1 MERQTVMRIGR
12 VIAVAGLAVAAFFFL
27 RDKLPS
33 WSAVTAALANANQ
46 GWLLVAL
53 GAEFASMG
61 MFARQQRRL
70 LRGFG
75 VPISMP
81 RAGAISWS
89 RSAIAISFPAGS
101 ALSAG
106 WAFRQFRASGASRA
120 TAAAVM
126 VLSGLVSVLALSGL
140 YLTGLLATLLSPL
153 ATLRP
158 GAIATL
164 GLGISLIVVT
174 AGVLL
179 TRVPHPHGGHH
190 LRHEPGALASL
201 GQRWAWLGRL
211 LAQLA
216 EIRTSASQV
225 QGRHWAL
232 ALLAA
237 AMSWLADLGCL
248 AAVALAFD
256 LPISPTELGLI
267 YLGVQVVR
275 QIPLTPGGVG
285 MIEASL
291 LAGLIAAGAP
301 EAAAAATVVVYRVL
315 SCWMVIPLGALAW
328 ASLRRRPNP
337 GETGGALGWARLRRR
352 PTAVPADAPQLTV
365 RLSPSTVTVR
375 PTSGLVA
382 GPPTTEPST
391 AENELLWQKQLIL
404 ES

>member
-1 MERQTVMRIGR
+1 MRMTMERRNVMRIGR
-12 VIAVAGLAVAAFFFL
+12 GVAVAGLAGVAFLFL
-27 RDKLPS
+27 RDKLPA
-33 WSAVTAALANANQ
+33 WSDVTAALSSANQ
-46 GWLLVAL
+46 GWLVVAL
-53 GAEFASMG
+53 GAEFVSMG

-75 VPISMP
+75 VTISMP

-126 VLSGLVSVLALSGL
+126 VLSGLVSVLALTGL
-140 YLTGLLATLLSPL
+140 YVTGLLATLLSPL
-153 ATLRP
+153 TTLRP

-164 GLGISLIVVT
+164 GLGISLVVVA

-179 TRVPHPHGGHH
+179 TRVPHPHGHH
-190 LRHEPGALASL
+190 GRHEPGALTSL
-201 GQRWAWLGRL
+201 GRRWEWLGRL
-211 LAQLA
+211 LGQLA
-216 EIRTSASQV
+216 EIRTSARQV
-225 QGRHWAL
+225 EGRHWAL

-248 AAVALAFD
+248 AAVALAFS
-256 LPISPTELGLI
+256 LPVTPTELGLI
-267 YLGVQVVR
+267 YLGVQIVR

-301 EAAAAATVVVYRVL
+301 EAAAAATVVVYRLL
-315 SCWMVIPLGALAW
+315 SCWLVIPLGALAW
-328 ASLRRRPNP
+328 ASLRRQ
-337 GETGGALGWARLRRR
+337 
-352 PTAVPADAPQLTV
+352 PTVVPAETPAAAPQLTV

-382 GPPTTEPST
+382 GPPSTEPSA
-391 AENELLWQKQLIL
+391 AENELLWQEQLIF